1 MKPIKLELMGLNS
14 YTDKQTIDF
23 EKLTSRGLFGIFGN
37 TGSGKSTILD
47 AITIALYGD
56 ISRGTTDYIN
66 SSCDK
71 AVVKYE
77 FEIGSKNNR
86 NRYFVERTI
95 KNTPSGGTKTS
106 RVVLCEI
113 KQNGDTNVLADKVGE
128 VKSKIQSII
137 GLTSDDFTRS
147 VVLPQGKFS
156 EFLKLQDR
164 DRRKMLERIFNLE
177 KYGEKLSNKVK
188 IRRNEA
194 KENITSLNGKLS
206 QHEGVTEDIYEQI
219 KQELLESK
227 NLEKVKIE
235 ELSKCEKE
243 FEENKIIFE
252 DQKSLQKYIDRKSQ
266 IDSKEKEINIK
277 REQIER
283 SERGEI
289 IIPHIND
296 IKILEKDINENSN
309 EVEKLEGVITNIK
322 KEIDLLSIRYEEA
335 KKEKNEKIP
344 QLIEEK
350 SKLQRGIELEEK
362 IEALNNSIKELKKEV
377 DQDAK
382 EKESLQKLILDLQGQ
397 VDNKY
402 KKIQENNKNI
412 ESLRI
417 STELK
422 NNIFDAYNKEDEL
435 KKLSRE
441 KEENNILLKDVS
453 KRIENFKIKN
463 IEVEKN
469 KLSVNEK
476 LKRLLDHQETLDKNC
491 PGNNKMIS
499 SEREHLHNL
508 KSRLENIKDYEK
520 QINIIKDDLNR
531 NEKFKFENQRYLNES
546 SEKLA
551 RINKSIEE
559 LKEEQSKLV
568 YENMAS
574 YLRQELKE
582 GESCPV
588 CGSTH
593 HEKIYTSANFEEA
606 KLVEEKIKKLEDEY
620 NKEKRDYDELALKNR
635 EIDSIESIKRKNLS
649 ELEGK
654 LGDYKSSLIE
664 KEIDIKQKELKI
676 LEEKVNSWE
685 EDKSKTIDEIYKIK
699 DLKNDVEKEEIKIK
713 ENLNLDKKLNT
724 ELKEKVENLNKR
736 YDSLNLE
743 YLSLKSKVK
752 VNDLASKVKEI
763 GENEKKVEKLNKEMS
778 ILNKEKENLDNELKD
793 KTILFNE
800 IDKRL
805 SNVIQFRDT
814 KHKEL
819 KNKEGELNKITK
831 GISPAKLLQSVI
843 DSIEKITHNEKELI
857 ETLTNKKQ
865 DFDENSKIKSSK
877 DGILTQAKKQIEV
890 KKKTL
895 QTLLID
901 NKFDSVTSVEKAIL
915 QKEDKDK
922 YKGEIE
928 YFDEETKYL
937 IVKISD
943 LNKKLNGRSVKAEEF
958 DNLNSKIATLKNEI
972 ANLRKNIGSKE
983 NELKNIEKSLESIK
997 ELTKEVKK
1005 VQHELSLL
1013 DEINKLIMGNKF
1025 VEYVATNQLK
1035 YIALEASKKL
1045 GAITRGRY
1053 ALEIDE
1059 NLNFIMRDNMNG
1071 GQRRSVDSLSGGETF
1086 LTSLS
1091 LALALSSQIQ
1101 LKGSSPLEFFF
1112 LDEGFGSLD
1121 TELLDVVIE
1130 SLENLHNDQLSIGI
1144 ISHVEELKN
1153 RVPVKLIV
1161 SPCDVGKGS
1170 RVKIEYS

>member
-56 ISRGTTDYIN
+56 ISRDTTDYIN

-71 AVVKYE
+71 AIVKYE

-86 NRYFVERTI
+86 KRYFVERTI
-95 KNTPSGGTKTS
+95 KNSATGGTKTS
-106 RVVLCEI
+106 RVLLGEI
-113 KQNGDTNVLADKVGE
+113 KDSGDIDVLADKVGE
-128 VKSKIQSII
+128 VKSKIQDII

-188 IRRNEA
+188 ARRNEA
-194 KENITSLNGKLS
+194 KEKITSLNGKLS
-206 QHEGVTEDIYEQI
+206 QHEGITEELYE
-219 KQELLESK
+219 ET
-227 NLEKVKIE
+227 IE
-235 ELSKCEKE
+235 ELLQSKKMEKLKNEDLAIAEKE

-266 IDSKEKEINIK
+266 IDLKEKEINIK
-277 REQIER
+277 REAIER
-283 SERGEI
+283 SERGEN

-296 IKILEKDINENSN
+296 IKILEKDIYENSN
-309 EVEKLEGVITNIK
+309 EVQRLEGIITNIK
-322 KEIDLLSIRYEEA
+322 KEIDLLSIRYEDA

-344 QLIEEK
+344 LLIEEK
-350 SKLQRGIELEEK
+350 GKLQRGIDLEEK
-362 IEALNNSIKELKKEV
+362 IEILNFSIKELKKEI
-377 DQDAK
+377 DIETKGK
-382 EKESLQKLILDLQGQ
+382 EELKKLITDLQNQ

-402 KKIQENNKNI
+402 KKIQDNNKNI

-417 STELK
+417 STQLK
-422 NNIFDAYNKEDEL
+422 ENIFEAYNKEEEL
-435 KKLSRE
+435 KKIGAER
-441 KEENNILLKDVS
+441 EENKTLLKDVN
-453 KRIENFKIKN
+453 KRIEDLKFKN
-463 IEVEKN
+463 IDVEKN
-469 KLSVNEK
+469 KSSVNIK
-476 LKRLLDHQETLDKNC
+476 LKRLLEHQETLNRSC
-491 PGNNKMIS
+491 PGDNKIIS
-499 SEREHLHNL
+499 SEKEYLHNL
-508 KSRLENIKDYEK
+508 KSRLENTKDYEK
-520 QINIIKDDLNR
+520 QINSIKDDLNK
-531 NEKFKFENQRYLNES
+531 NEKSKFDNQRYLNES
-546 SEKLA
+546 SIKLE
-551 RINKSIEE
+551 RINKAIDD
-559 LKEEQSKLV
+559 LKEEQRNLI
-568 YENMAS
+568 YQNMAS
-574 YLRQELKE
+574 YLRQELKDNE
-582 GESCPV
+582 PCPV
-588 CGSTH
+588 CGSIH

-620 NKEKRDYDELALKNR
+620 SKEKRDYDELALKNR
-635 EIDSIESIKRKNLS
+635 EINSFESIKRKTLN
-649 ELEGK
+649 ELESK
-654 LGDYKSSLIE
+654 LGDYNSSSLE

-676 LEEKVNSWE
+676 LEEKVSSWE
-685 EDKSKTIDEIYKIK
+685 EDKNKTIEEIYKIK
-699 DLKNDVEKEEIKIK
+699 DLKYDVEKEEVKIK
-713 ENLNLDKKLNT
+713 ENLNLDRKLSI
-724 ELKEKVENLNKR
+724 ELKDKIDNLNNK
-736 YDSLNLE
+736 YDNLNLE
-743 YLSLKSKVK
+743 YLGLKSKVK
-752 VNDLASKVKEI
+752 VNDLAVKVKEI

-778 ILNKEKENLDNELKD
+778 ILNKEKEDLDKEYKE
-793 KTILFNE
+793 KESLFNE
-800 IDKRL
+800 IDKKL
-805 SNVIQFRDT
+805 SNLVQHRDT
-814 KHKEL
+814 KYKEV
-819 KNKEGELNKITK
+819 KNKEEELNKIAK
-831 GISPAKLLQSVI
+831 GISPAKLLQATI
-843 DSIEKITHNEKELI
+843 DNIDRITNNEKELH
-857 ETLTNKKQ
+857 EALTNKKHG
-865 DFDENSKIKSSK
+865 FDENSKLKSSK
-877 DGILTQAKKQIEV
+877 DGVLSQAKKQLES
-890 KKKTL
+890 KNQTL
-895 QTLLID
+895 TTLLID
-901 NKFDSVTSVEKAIL
+901 NKFDSVNSVEKSIL
-915 QKEDKDK
+915 PKEEKDK

-943 LNKKLNGRSVKAEEF
+943 LNKKLNGRSIKPEEF
-958 DNLNSKIATLKNEI
+958 ESLHISINSLKNEI
-972 ANLRKNIGSKE
+972 ATLRKEIGSKE
-983 NELKNIEKSLESIK
+983 NELKNIEKSLLSIK
-997 ELTKEVKK
+997 ELTKEIKNVD
-1005 VQHELSLL
+1005 HELSLL

-1035 YIALEASKKL
+1035 YIALEASKRL
-1045 GAITRGRY
+1045 GSITRGRY

-1121 TELLDVVIE
+1121 TELLEVVMG

-1153 RVPVKLIV
+1153 RVPVKLLV

>member
-56 ISRGTTDYIN
+56 ISRDTTDYIN

-71 AVVKYE
+71 AIVKYE

-86 NRYFVERTI
+86 KRYFVERTI
-95 KNTPSGGTKTS
+95 KNSATGGTKTS
-106 RVVLCEI
+106 RVLLGEI
-113 KQNGDTNVLADKVGE
+113 KDSGGVDVLADKVGE
-128 VKSKIQSII
+128 VKSKIQDII

-188 IRRNEA
+188 ARRNEA
-194 KENITSLNGKLS
+194 KEKITSLNGKLS
-206 QHEGVTEDIYEQI
+206 QHEGITEELYE
-219 KQELLESK
+219 ET
-227 NLEKVKIE
+227 IE
-235 ELSKCEKE
+235 ELLQSKKMEKLKNEDLAIAEKE

-266 IDSKEKEINIK
+266 IDLKEKEINTK
-277 REQIER
+277 REAIER
-283 SERGEI
+283 SERGET

-296 IKILEKDINENSN
+296 IKILEKDIYENSN
-309 EVEKLEGVITNIK
+309 EVQRLEGIITNIK
-322 KEIDLLSIRYEEA
+322 KEIDLLSIRYEDA

-344 QLIEEK
+344 LLIEEK
-350 SKLQRGIELEEK
+350 GKLQRGIELEEK
-362 IEALNNSIKELKKEV
+362 IEILNFSIKELKKEIDIETKV
-377 DQDAK
+377 K
-382 EKESLQKLILDLQGQ
+382 EELKKLITDLQNQ
-397 VDNKY
+397 VDSKY
-402 KKIQENNKNI
+402 KKIQDNNKNI

-417 STELK
+417 STQLK
-422 NNIFDAYNKEDEL
+422 ENIFEAYNKEEEL
-435 KKLSRE
+435 KKIGAER
-441 KEENNILLKDVS
+441 EENKNLLKDVN
-453 KRIENFKIKN
+453 KRIEDLKFRN
-463 IEVEKN
+463 IDVEKN
-469 KLSVNEK
+469 KSSVNIK
-476 LKRLLDHQETLDKNC
+476 LKRLLEHQETLNRSC
-491 PGNNKMIS
+491 PGDNKIIS
-499 SEREHLHNL
+499 SEKEYLHNL
-508 KSRLENIKDYEK
+508 KSRLENTKDYEK
-520 QINIIKDDLNR
+520 QINSIKDDLNK
-531 NEKFKFENQRYLNES
+531 NEKSKFDNQRYLNES
-546 SEKLA
+546 SIKLE
-551 RINKSIEE
+551 RINKAIDD
-559 LKEEQSKLV
+559 LKEEQGNLI
-568 YENMAS
+568 YQNMAS
-574 YLRQELKE
+574 YLRQELKDNE
-582 GESCPV
+582 PCPV
-588 CGSTH
+588 CGSIH
-593 HEKIYTSANFEEA
+593 HEKIYISANFEEA

-620 NKEKRDYDELALKNR
+620 SKEKRDYDELALKNR
-635 EIDSIESIKRKNLS
+635 EINSFESIKRKTLN
-649 ELEGK
+649 ELESK
-654 LGDYKSSLIE
+654 LGDYNSSSLE

-676 LEEKVNSWE
+676 LEEKVSSWE
-685 EDKSKTIDEIYKIK
+685 EDKNKTIEEIYKIK
-699 DLKNDVEKEEIKIK
+699 DLKYDVEKEEVKIK
-713 ENLNLDKKLNT
+713 ENLNLDRKLSI
-724 ELKEKVENLNKR
+724 ELKDKIDNLNNK
-736 YDSLNLE
+736 YDNLNLE
-743 YLSLKSKVK
+743 YLGLKSKVK
-752 VNDLASKVKEI
+752 VNDLAVKVKEI

-778 ILNKEKENLDNELKD
+778 ILNKEKEDLDKEYKE
-793 KTILFNE
+793 KESLFNE
-800 IDKRL
+800 IDKKL
-805 SNVIQFRDT
+805 SNLVQHRDT
-814 KHKEL
+814 KYKEV
-819 KNKEGELNKITK
+819 KNKEEELNKIAK
-831 GISPAKLLQSVI
+831 GISPAKLLQATI
-843 DSIEKITHNEKELI
+843 DNIDRITNNEKELH
-857 ETLTNKKQ
+857 EALTNKKHG
-865 DFDENSKIKSSK
+865 FDENSKLKSSK
-877 DGILTQAKKQIEV
+877 DGVLSQAKKQLES
-890 KKKTL
+890 KTQTL
-895 QTLLID
+895 TTLLID
-901 NKFDSVTSVEKAIL
+901 NKFDSVNSVEKSIL
-915 QKEDKDK
+915 PKEEKDK

-943 LNKKLNGRSVKAEEF
+943 LNKKLNGRSIKPEEF
-958 DNLNSKIATLKNEI
+958 ENLHISINSLKNQIATL
-972 ANLRKNIGSKE
+972 RKEIGSKE
-983 NELKNIEKSLESIK
+983 NELKNIEKSLLSIK
-997 ELTKEVKK
+997 ELTKEVKN
-1005 VQHELSLL
+1005 VDHELSLL

-1035 YIALEASKKL
+1035 YIALEASKRL
-1045 GAITRGRY
+1045 GSITRGRY

-1121 TELLDVVIE
+1121 TELLEVVME

>member
-56 ISRGTTDYIN
+56 IARDTTDYIN

-86 NRYFVERTI
+86 KRYFVERTI
-95 KNTPSGGTKTS
+95 KNSATGGTKTS
-106 RVVLCEI
+106 RVLLGEI
-113 KQNGDTNVLADKVGE
+113 KDNGDLNVLADKVGE
-128 VKSKIQSII
+128 VKSKIQDII

-188 IRRNEA
+188 VRRNEA
-194 KENITSLNGKLS
+194 KEKITSLNGKLS
-206 QHEGVTEDIYEQI
+206 QHEGITEELYEET
-219 KQELLESK
+219 KAELLKSK
-227 NLEKVKIE
+227 KMEKVKNEDLAIA
-235 ELSKCEKE
+235 EKE
-243 FEENKIIFE
+243 FEENKIVFE
-252 DQKSLQKYIDRKSQ
+252 DQKSLQKYINRKSQ
-266 IDSKEKEINIK
+266 IDLKEKEINIK
-277 REQIER
+277 REAIER
-283 SERGEI
+283 SERGET

-296 IKILEKDINENSN
+296 IKILEKDIYENSN
-309 EVEKLEGVITNIK
+309 EVQRLEGIITNIK
-322 KEIDLLSIRYEEA
+322 KEIDLLSIRYEDA

-344 QLIEEK
+344 LLIEEK
-350 SKLQRGIELEEK
+350 GKLQRGIELEEK
-362 IEALNNSIKELKKEV
+362 IEILNSSIKELKKEI
-377 DQDAK
+377 DIETK
-382 EKESLQKLILDLQGQ
+382 EKEELTKLITDLQNQ
-397 VDNKY
+397 VDSKY
-402 KKIQENNKNI
+402 KKIQDNNKNI

-417 STELK
+417 STQLK
-422 NNIFDAYNKEDEL
+422 ENIFEAYNKEEEL
-435 KKLSRE
+435 KKIGAER
-441 KEENNILLKDVS
+441 EENKTLLKDVN
-453 KRIENFKIKN
+453 KRIEDLRFKN
-463 IEVEKN
+463 IDVEKN
-469 KLSVNEK
+469 KSSVNVK
-476 LKRLLDHQETLDKNC
+476 LKRLLDHQETLNRNC
-491 PGNNKMIS
+491 PGDNKIIL
-499 SEREHLHNL
+499 SEKEYLHNL
-508 KSRLENIKDYEK
+508 KLRLENTKDYEK
-520 QINIIKDDLNR
+520 QINSIKDDLNK
-531 NEKFKFENQRYLNES
+531 NEKSKFDNQRYLNES
-546 SEKLA
+546 SIKLE
-551 RINKSIEE
+551 RINKAIDD
-559 LKEEQSKLV
+559 LKEEQRNLI
-568 YENMAS
+568 YQNMAS
-574 YLRQELKE
+574 YLRQELKDNE
-582 GESCPV
+582 PCPV
-588 CGSTH
+588 CGSIH

-620 NKEKRDYDELALKNR
+620 SKEKRDYDELALKNR
-635 EIDSIESIKRKNLS
+635 EINSFESIKRKTLN
-649 ELEGK
+649 ELESK
-654 LGDYKSSLIE
+654 LGDYNSSSLK
-664 KEIDIKQKELKI
+664 KEIEIKQKELKI
-676 LEEKVNSWE
+676 LEEKVSSWE
-685 EDKSKTIDEIYKIK
+685 DDKNKTIEEIYKIK
-699 DLKNDVEKEEIKIK
+699 DLKYDVEKEEVKIK
-713 ENLNLDKKLNT
+713 ENLNLDRKLSIEIN
-724 ELKEKVENLNKR
+724 EKIDNLNNK
-736 YDSLNLE
+736 YDNLNLE
-743 YLSLKSKVK
+743 YLGLKSKVK
-752 VNDLASKVKEI
+752 VNDLAAKVKEI

-778 ILNKEKENLDNELKD
+778 ILNKEKEDID
-793 KTILFNE
+793 KEYKEKESLFNE
-800 IDKRL
+800 IDKKL
-805 SNVIQFRDT
+805 SNLVQHRDT
-814 KHKEL
+814 EYKEV
-819 KNKEGELNKITK
+819 KNKEEELNKIAK
-831 GISPAKLLQSVI
+831 GISPAKLLQSTI
-843 DSIEKITHNEKELI
+843 DNIDRITNNEKELH
-857 ETLTNKKQ
+857 EELTNKKHS
-865 DFDENSKIKSSK
+865 FDENSKLKSSK
-877 DGILTQAKKQIEV
+877 DGVLSQAKKQLES
-890 KKKTL
+890 KTQTL
-895 QTLLID
+895 TTLLID
-901 NKFDSVTSVEKAIL
+901 NKFDSVNSVEKAIL
-915 QKEDKDK
+915 PKEEKDK

-943 LNKKLNGRSVKAEEF
+943 LNKKLNGRSIKPEEF
-958 DNLNSKIATLKNEI
+958 DNLHISINSLKNEI
-972 ANLRKNIGSKE
+972 AALRKDIGSKE
-983 NELKNIEKSLESIK
+983 NELKNIEKSLLSIK
-997 ELTKEVKK
+997 ELTKEIKNVD
-1005 VQHELSLL
+1005 HELSLL

-1035 YIALEASKKL
+1035 YIALEASKRL

-1121 TELLDVVIE
+1121 TELLEVVME

-1153 RVPVKLIV
+1153 RVPVKLLV

>member
-56 ISRGTTDYIN
+56 ISRDTTDYIN

-71 AVVKYE
+71 AIVKYE

-86 NRYFVERTI
+86 KRYFVERTI
-95 KNTPSGGTKTS
+95 KNSATGGTKTS
-106 RVVLCEI
+106 RVLLGEI
-113 KQNGDTNVLADKVGE
+113 KDSGGVDVLADKVGE
-128 VKSKIQSII
+128 VKSKIQDII

-177 KYGEKLSNKVK
+177 IYGEKLSNKVK
-188 IRRNEA
+188 ARRNEA
-194 KENITSLNGKLS
+194 KEKITSLNGKLS
-206 QHEGVTEDIYEQI
+206 QHEGITEELYE
-219 KQELLESK
+219 ET
-227 NLEKVKIE
+227 IE
-235 ELSKCEKE
+235 ELLQSKKMEKLKNEDLAIAEKE

-266 IDSKEKEINIK
+266 IDLKEKEINTK
-277 REQIER
+277 REAIER
-283 SERGEI
+283 SERGET

-296 IKILEKDINENSN
+296 IKILEKDIYENSN
-309 EVEKLEGVITNIK
+309 EVQRLEGIITNIK
-322 KEIDLLSIRYEEA
+322 KEIDLLSIRYEDA

-344 QLIEEK
+344 LLIEEK
-350 SKLQRGIELEEK
+350 GKLQRGIELEEK
-362 IEALNNSIKELKKEV
+362 IEILNFSIKELKKEIDIETKV
-377 DQDAK
+377 K
-382 EKESLQKLILDLQGQ
+382 EELKKLITDLQNQ
-397 VDNKY
+397 VDSKY
-402 KKIQENNKNI
+402 KKIQDNNKNI

-417 STELK
+417 STQLK
-422 NNIFDAYNKEDEL
+422 ENIFEAYNKEEEL
-435 KKLSRE
+435 KKIGAER
-441 KEENNILLKDVS
+441 EENKNLLKDVN
-453 KRIENFKIKN
+453 KRIEDLKFRN
-463 IEVEKN
+463 IDVEKN
-469 KLSVNEK
+469 KSSVNIK
-476 LKRLLDHQETLDKNC
+476 LKRLLEHQETLNRSC
-491 PGNNKMIS
+491 PGDNKIIS
-499 SEREHLHNL
+499 SEKEYLHNL
-508 KSRLENIKDYEK
+508 KSRLENTKDYEK
-520 QINIIKDDLNR
+520 QINSIKDDLNK
-531 NEKFKFENQRYLNES
+531 NEKSKFDNQRYLNES
-546 SEKLA
+546 SIKLE
-551 RINKSIEE
+551 RINKAIDD
-559 LKEEQSKLV
+559 LKEEQGNLI
-568 YENMAS
+568 YQNMAS
-574 YLRQELKE
+574 YLRQELKDNE
-582 GESCPV
+582 PCPV
-588 CGSTH
+588 CGSIH
-593 HEKIYTSANFEEA
+593 HEKIYISANFEEA

-620 NKEKRDYDELALKNR
+620 SKEKRDYDELALKNR
-635 EIDSIESIKRKNLS
+635 EINSFESIKRKTLN
-649 ELEGK
+649 ELESK
-654 LGDYKSSLIE
+654 LGDYNSSSLE

-676 LEEKVNSWE
+676 LEEKVSSWE
-685 EDKSKTIDEIYKIK
+685 EDKNKTIEEIYKIK
-699 DLKNDVEKEEIKIK
+699 DLKYDVEKEEVKIK
-713 ENLNLDKKLNT
+713 ENLNLDRKLSI
-724 ELKEKVENLNKR
+724 ELKDKIDNLNNK
-736 YDSLNLE
+736 YDNLNLE
-743 YLSLKSKVK
+743 YLGLKSKVK
-752 VNDLASKVKEI
+752 VNDLAVKVKEI

-778 ILNKEKENLDNELKD
+778 ILNKEKEDLDKEYKE
-793 KTILFNE
+793 KESLFNE
-800 IDKRL
+800 IDKKL
-805 SNVIQFRDT
+805 SNLVQHRDT
-814 KHKEL
+814 KYKEV
-819 KNKEGELNKITK
+819 KNKEEELNKIAK
-831 GISPAKLLQSVI
+831 GISPAKLLQATI
-843 DSIEKITHNEKELI
+843 DNIDRITNNEKELH
-857 ETLTNKKQ
+857 EALTNKKHG
-865 DFDENSKIKSSK
+865 FDENSKLKSSK
-877 DGILTQAKKQIEV
+877 DGVLSQAKKQLES
-890 KKKTL
+890 KTQTL
-895 QTLLID
+895 TTLLID
-901 NKFDSVTSVEKAIL
+901 NKFDSVNSVEKSIL
-915 QKEDKDK
+915 PKEEKDK

-943 LNKKLNGRSVKAEEF
+943 LNKKLNGRSIKPEEF
-958 DNLNSKIATLKNEI
+958 ENLHISINSLKNQIATL
-972 ANLRKNIGSKE
+972 RKEIGSKE
-983 NELKNIEKSLESIK
+983 NELKNIEKSLLSIK
-997 ELTKEVKK
+997 ELTKEVKN
-1005 VQHELSLL
+1005 VDHELSLL

-1035 YIALEASKKL
+1035 YIALEASKRL
-1045 GAITRGRY
+1045 GSITRGRY

-1121 TELLDVVIE
+1121 TELLEVVME

>member
-56 ISRGTTDYIN
+56 ISRDTTDYIN

-71 AVVKYE
+71 AIVKYE

-86 NRYFVERTI
+86 KRYFVERTI
-95 KNTPSGGTKTS
+95 KNSATGGTKTS
-106 RVVLCEI
+106 RVLLGEI
-113 KQNGDTNVLADKVGE
+113 KDSGDIDVLADKVGE
-128 VKSKIQSII
+128 VKSKIQDII

-188 IRRNEA
+188 ARRNEA
-194 KENITSLNGKLS
+194 KEKITSLNGKLS
-206 QHEGVTEDIYEQI
+206 QHEGITEELYE
-219 KQELLESK
+219 ET
-227 NLEKVKIE
+227 IE
-235 ELSKCEKE
+235 ELLQSKKMEKLKNEDLAIAEKE

-266 IDSKEKEINIK
+266 IDLKEKEINIK
-277 REQIER
+277 REAIKR
-283 SERGEI
+283 SERGEN

-296 IKILEKDINENSN
+296 IKILEKDIYENSN
-309 EVEKLEGVITNIK
+309 EVQRLEGIITNIK
-322 KEIDLLSIRYEEA
+322 KEIDLLSIRYEDA

-344 QLIEEK
+344 LLIEEK
-350 SKLQRGIELEEK
+350 GKLQRGIDLEEK
-362 IEALNNSIKELKKEV
+362 IEILNFSIKELKKEI
-377 DQDAK
+377 DIETKGK
-382 EKESLQKLILDLQGQ
+382 EELKKLITDLQNQ

-402 KKIQENNKNI
+402 KKIQDNNKNI

-417 STELK
+417 STQLK
-422 NNIFDAYNKEDEL
+422 ENIFEAYNKEEEL
-435 KKLSRE
+435 KKIGAER
-441 KEENNILLKDVS
+441 EENKTLLKDVN
-453 KRIENFKIKN
+453 KRIEDLKFKN
-463 IEVEKN
+463 IDVEKN
-469 KLSVNEK
+469 KSSVNIK
-476 LKRLLDHQETLDKNC
+476 LKRLLEHQETLNRSC
-491 PGNNKMIS
+491 PGDNKIIS
-499 SEREHLHNL
+499 SEKEYLHNL
-508 KSRLENIKDYEK
+508 KSRLENTKDYEK
-520 QINIIKDDLNR
+520 QINSIKDDLNK
-531 NEKFKFENQRYLNES
+531 NEKSKFDNQRYLNES
-546 SEKLA
+546 SIKLE
-551 RINKSIEE
+551 RINKAIDD
-559 LKEEQSKLV
+559 LKEEQRNLI
-568 YENMAS
+568 YQNMAS
-574 YLRQELKE
+574 YLRQELKDNE
-582 GESCPV
+582 PCPV
-588 CGSTH
+588 CGSIH

-620 NKEKRDYDELALKNR
+620 SKEKRDYDELALKNR
-635 EIDSIESIKRKNLS
+635 EINSFESIKRKTLN
-649 ELEGK
+649 ELESK
-654 LGDYKSSLIE
+654 LGDYNSSSLE

-676 LEEKVNSWE
+676 LEEKVSSWE
-685 EDKSKTIDEIYKIK
+685 EDKNKTIEEIYKIK
-699 DLKNDVEKEEIKIK
+699 DLKYDVEKEEVKIK
-713 ENLNLDKKLNT
+713 ENLNLDRKLSI
-724 ELKEKVENLNKR
+724 ELKDKIDNLNNK
-736 YDSLNLE
+736 YDNLNLE
-743 YLSLKSKVK
+743 YLGLKSKVK
-752 VNDLASKVKEI
+752 VNDLAVKVKEI

-778 ILNKEKENLDNELKD
+778 ILNKEKEDLDKEYKE
-793 KTILFNE
+793 KESLFNE
-800 IDKRL
+800 IDKKL
-805 SNVIQFRDT
+805 SNLVQHRDT
-814 KHKEL
+814 KYKEV
-819 KNKEGELNKITK
+819 KNKEEELNKIAK
-831 GISPAKLLQSVI
+831 GISPAKLLQATI
-843 DSIEKITHNEKELI
+843 DNIDRITNNEKELH
-857 ETLTNKKQ
+857 EALTNKKHG
-865 DFDENSKIKSSK
+865 FDENSKLKSSK
-877 DGILTQAKKQIEV
+877 DGVLSQAKKQLES
-890 KKKTL
+890 KNQTL
-895 QTLLID
+895 TTLLID
-901 NKFDSVTSVEKAIL
+901 NKFDSVNSVEKSIL
-915 QKEDKDK
+915 PKEEKDK

-943 LNKKLNGRSVKAEEF
+943 LNKKLNGRSIKPEEF
-958 DNLNSKIATLKNEI
+958 ENLHISINSLKNEI
-972 ANLRKNIGSKE
+972 ATLRKEIGSKE
-983 NELKNIEKSLESIK
+983 NELKNIEKSLLSIK
-997 ELTKEVKK
+997 ELTKEIKNVDY
-1005 VQHELSLL
+1005 ELSLL

-1035 YIALEASKKL
+1035 YIALEASKRL
-1045 GAITRGRY
+1045 GSITRGRY

-1121 TELLDVVIE
+1121 TELLEVVMG

-1153 RVPVKLIV
+1153 RVPVKLLV

>member
-56 ISRGTTDYIN
+56 ISRDTTDYIN

-71 AVVKYE
+71 AIVKYE

-86 NRYFVERTI
+86 KRYFVERTI
-95 KNTPSGGTKTS
+95 KNSATGGTKTS
-106 RVVLCEI
+106 RVLLGEI
-113 KQNGDTNVLADKVGE
+113 KDSGGVDVLADKVGE
-128 VKSKIQSII
+128 VKSKIQDII

-188 IRRNEA
+188 ARRNEA
-194 KENITSLNGKLS
+194 KEKITSLNGKLS
-206 QHEGVTEDIYEQI
+206 QHEGITEELYE
-219 KQELLESK
+219 ET
-227 NLEKVKIE
+227 IE
-235 ELSKCEKE
+235 ELLQSKKMEKLKNEDLAIAEKE

-266 IDSKEKEINIK
+266 IDLKEKEINTK
-277 REQIER
+277 REAIER
-283 SERGEI
+283 SERGET

-296 IKILEKDINENSN
+296 IKILEKDIYENSN
-309 EVEKLEGVITNIK
+309 EVQRLEGIITNIK
-322 KEIDLLSIRYEEA
+322 KEIDLLSIRYEDA

-344 QLIEEK
+344 LLIEEK
-350 SKLQRGIELEEK
+350 GKLQRGIELEEK
-362 IEALNNSIKELKKEV
+362 IEILNFSIKELKKEIDIETKV
-377 DQDAK
+377 K
-382 EKESLQKLILDLQGQ
+382 EELKKLITDLQNQ
-397 VDNKY
+397 VDSKY
-402 KKIQENNKNI
+402 KKIQDNNKNI

-417 STELK
+417 STQLK
-422 NNIFDAYNKEDEL
+422 ENIFEAYNKEEEL
-435 KKLSRE
+435 KKIGAER
-441 KEENNILLKDVS
+441 EENKNLLKDVN
-453 KRIENFKIKN
+453 KRIEDLKFRN
-463 IEVEKN
+463 IDVEKN
-469 KLSVNEK
+469 KSSVNIK
-476 LKRLLDHQETLDKNC
+476 LKRLLEHQETLNRSC
-491 PGNNKMIS
+491 PGDNKIIS
-499 SEREHLHNL
+499 SEKEYLHNL
-508 KSRLENIKDYEK
+508 KSRLENTKDYEK
-520 QINIIKDDLNR
+520 QINSIKDDLNK
-531 NEKFKFENQRYLNES
+531 NEKRKFDNQRYLNES
-546 SEKLA
+546 SIKLE
-551 RINKSIEE
+551 RINKAIDD
-559 LKEEQSKLV
+559 LKEEQGNLI
-568 YENMAS
+568 YQNMAS
-574 YLRQELKE
+574 YLRQELKDNE
-582 GESCPV
+582 PCPV
-588 CGSTH
+588 CGSIH
-593 HEKIYTSANFEEA
+593 HEKIYISANFEEA

-620 NKEKRDYDELALKNR
+620 SKEKRDYDELALKNR
-635 EIDSIESIKRKNLS
+635 EINSFESIKRKTLN
-649 ELEGK
+649 ELESK
-654 LGDYKSSLIE
+654 LGDYNSSSLE

-676 LEEKVNSWE
+676 LEEKVSSWE
-685 EDKSKTIDEIYKIK
+685 EDKNKTIEEIYKIK
-699 DLKNDVEKEEIKIK
+699 DLKYDVEKEEVKIK
-713 ENLNLDKKLNT
+713 ENLNLDRKLSI
-724 ELKEKVENLNKR
+724 ELKDKIDNLNNK
-736 YDSLNLE
+736 YDNLNLE
-743 YLSLKSKVK
+743 YLGLKSKVK
-752 VNDLASKVKEI
+752 VNDLAVKVKEI

-778 ILNKEKENLDNELKD
+778 ILNKEKEDLDKEYKE
-793 KTILFNE
+793 KESLFNE
-800 IDKRL
+800 IDKKL
-805 SNVIQFRDT
+805 SNLVQHRDT
-814 KHKEL
+814 KYKEV
-819 KNKEGELNKITK
+819 KNKEEELNKIAK
-831 GISPAKLLQSVI
+831 GISPAKLLQATI
-843 DSIEKITHNEKELI
+843 DNIDRITNNEKELH
-857 ETLTNKKQ
+857 EALTNKKHG
-865 DFDENSKIKSSK
+865 FDENSKLKSSK
-877 DGILTQAKKQIEV
+877 DGVLSQAKKQLES
-890 KKKTL
+890 KTQTL
-895 QTLLID
+895 TTLLID
-901 NKFDSVTSVEKAIL
+901 NKFDSVNSVEKSIL
-915 QKEDKDK
+915 PKEEKDK

-943 LNKKLNGRSVKAEEF
+943 LNKKLNGRSIKPEEF
-958 DNLNSKIATLKNEI
+958 ENLHISINSLKNQIATL
-972 ANLRKNIGSKE
+972 RKEIGSKE
-983 NELKNIEKSLESIK
+983 NELKNIEKSLLSIK
-997 ELTKEVKK
+997 ELTKEVKN
-1005 VQHELSLL
+1005 VDHELSLL
-1013 DEINKLIMGNKF
+1013 VEINKLIMGNKF

-1035 YIALEASKKL
+1035 YIALEASKRL
-1045 GAITRGRY
+1045 GSITRGRY

-1121 TELLDVVIE
+1121 TELLEVVME